1 MTAANKSTYQLPF
14 LLLMLIL
21 LLADSSTITAETIPE
36 APLPEGWTWIAASD
50 SNQVTRTGDWK
61 PDRFRYAHAEHLYST
76 DADASLLVRFQ
87 GTAIGLRLGGQNT
100 PAYSGQ
106 GGPSL
111 GRLVCHLDGKRVA
124 SFRPGSSGREILLAT
139 GLAEGEHE
147 LTVRHQLDRG
157 ESGCRVEGFFFC
169 QHDPGLVTF
178 TLQGQ
183 RQAFLVDV
191 RATILQGS
199 TPVRSVIARNWL
211 NGDCS
216 LLVPAGED
224 YTLRVEAAGWLPEH
238 SEKLEVTA
246 GVSTRAPPFYLER
259 DPATEQQR
267 FRFPAL
273 NRQAIRMPGE
283 SLRARFLGFDTTIK
297 QVRIVRVNGPATFSR
312 VLDFVEDEKAAY
324 YYDREVIARL
334 PKSTPAGVYDLE
346 VTVEGGRR
354 TGLCRSPRSVVV
366 VTQYPTR
373 PVFLSFGHLDTNG
386 QYQAEYLSRVAEI
399 ANLAGADMVLNS
411 NAVNAAYISG
421 ALADLQIPHLANFGN
436 HQVFGHSRWYG
447 DPVGMVRFGPHLAVL
462 NFGHPWHHET
472 AAARKLL
479 ADNDDATI
487 KVINAFEANA
497 PQQLLK
503 KHSISLIHDAHGI
516 GEKVMEIDGTPTL
529 RVGKSSSTSFR
540 MIRFDDHKVISATYQ
555 GDPTAPFPLARNEV
569 PPLRVRTLPASDGTA
584 PKVTVHITNDYKQA
598 FPQARARVLLPAI
611 RHYDLAGTGEC
622 EVESANLS
630 DDKKYLEI
638 VLRFDLA
645 AESELTLVVSDKDD
659 Q

>member
-1 MTAANKSTYQLPF
+1 MTVASQSTQSLVS
-14 LLLMLIL
+14 LLLTMIL
-21 LLADSSTITAETIPE
+21 LQATSSFITAETIPE
-36 APLPEGWTWIAASD
+36 APLPAGWTWIAASD
-50 SNQVTRTGDWK
+50 SDQVTRTGDWK
-61 PDRFRYAHAEHLYST
+61 PDRFRFAHAEHLYST
-76 DADASLLVRFQ
+76 DEDASLSLRFQ
-87 GTAIGLRLGGQNT
+87 GTAIGLRLGAQNT

-124 SFRPGSSGREILLAT
+124 SFRSGSCGREILLAT

-157 ESGCRVEGFFFC
+157 ESGCRVEGFLAC
-169 QHDPGLVTF
+169 KHDPGLVSF
-178 TLQGQ
+178 TLQGE

-191 RATILQGS
+191 RATIMQGERV
-199 TPVRSVIARNWL
+199 VRSVIARNWL

-216 LLVPAGED
+216 LLVPTGED
-224 YTLRVEAAGWLPEH
+224 YSLRVEAAGWLPENA
-238 SEKLEVTA
+238 EKVEVTA
-246 GVSTRAPPFYLER
+246 GVSTRVSPFYLER

-312 VLDFVEDEKAAY
+312 ILEFVEDEKAAY

-366 VTQYPTR
+366 VPQYPTR

-386 QYQAEYLSRVAEI
+386 QYQAEYLSRIADI

-421 ALADLQIPHLANFGN
+421 ALTGLQVPYVVNFGN
-436 HQVFGHSRWYG
+436 HQVFGHPRWYG

-472 AAARKLL
+472 AAAEKLL
-479 ADNDDATI
+479 ASNDDATI
-487 KVINAFEANA
+487 KVINGFEANA
-497 PQQLLK
+497 PQELLK
-503 KHSISLIHDAHGI
+503 KYSIALIHDAHGI

-540 MIRFDDHKVISATYQ
+540 MIRFDDRKVISATYQ

-569 PPLRVRTLPASDGTA
+569 PPLRVRYLPASDGTA
-584 PKVTVHITNDYKQA
+584 RKVTVHVTNDYKQA
-598 FPQARARVLLPAI
+598 FPQARARILLPAI

-622 EVESANLS
+622 DVESANLS

-638 VLRFDLA
+638 TLRFDLP
-645 AESELTLVVSDKDD
+645 AESELTLIVSDKVEK
-659 Q
+659 